1 MKDKLWTKKY
11 LFSLLLVFSIN
22 MGYALLNSVMAIYGT
37 VLASSSVIGGYMI
50 TVFTL
55 AALFV
60 RLFIKKLNE
69 KYSNK
74 TLLLIGVLLTMI
86 ASLGYCLTKNLFIFL
101 IFRAIHGFGFGFS
114 LTCAVAISNEYAPAS
129 RLSESVGFTSSANT
143 LANAIGPSLALEI
156 LGKDYSN
163 FISLFIFMFVISILA
178 VIFSSFVKSNTKTK
192 FNNSKSN
199 YSGAFIITFVFFIA
213 TFSQGA
219 INSFLTSYAK
229 ELGLG
234 NIGLFFTLSAI
245 VTFLSRFFSKK
256 IQDFVGLKKLSFILS
271 LIMALA
277 TLAISLVQTKIQLL
291 VLAIPCGLASG
302 LLFPIF
308 NYRIIKAVGT
318 DQIAFGTS
326 LYYCGV
332 DIGYGIG
339 AMAWGTLAQFTNYY
353 LVYIFAGGLIAIMAI
368 LDQFIYHRIHI

>member
-1 MKDKLWTKKY
+1 MKDQLWTKKY

-22 MGYALLNSVMAIYGT
+22 MGYALLNSVMAIYGMLLT
-37 VLASSSVIGGYMI
+37 SSSVIGGYMI

-60 RLFIKKLNE
+60 RIFIKKLNE

-74 TLLLIGVLLTMI
+74 TLLLVGVLLTMV
-86 ASLGYCLTKNLFIFL
+86 AALGYCLTKNIVIFL

-114 LTCAVAISNEYAPAS
+114 LTCAVAISNEYAPAT

-156 LGKDYSN
+156 LGKDYSD
-163 FISLFIFMFVISILA
+163 FISLFVLMLIISILA
-178 VIFSSFVKSNTKTK
+178 FIFSLFVKSSSKTK
-192 FNNSKSN
+192 VKNSKSS
-199 YSGAFIITFVFFIA
+199 YSGALIITAVFFIA

-234 NIGLFFTLSAI
+234 NIGLFFTISAI
-245 VTFLSRFFSKK
+245 VTFMSRFFSKR
-256 IQDFVGLKKLSFILS
+256 IQDFVGFRKLSFILAI
-271 LIMALA
+271 IMALA
-277 TLAISLVQTKIQLL
+277 TFAISLVQNKTQLFL
-291 VLAIPCGLASG
+291 LAIPCGLASG

-308 NYRIIKAVGT
+308 NYRIIEAVGT
-318 DQIAFGTS
+318 SQIAFGTS

-332 DIGYGIG
+332 DIGYGLG
-339 AMAWGTLAQFTNYY
+339 AVAWGTIAQYTHYS
-353 LVYIFAGGLIAIMAI
+353 LVYILAGGLLVIMAI
-368 LDQFIYHRIHI
+368 LDQLIYSKSQI